1 MKAFASHPLRALSLL
16 SHARGYHVSQTSRSG
31 SLCTFWANI
40 SWPNLAPAALKF
52 HLVPSSI
59 RAESW
64 LTERRRCDFQAQMAF
79 LACFTLKRR
88 SSFSTHDRF
97 SVCAARPTS
106 IWSKVSDRRSQRSH
120 ASLWSC
126 SQTDWYAGSLGSL
139 KANGLQWSGTDELLD
154 TCTCEFKP
162 QNIRIF
168 SAGGISIS
176 TITFSTA
183 IRGVIWQISNF
194 WKIESVAN
202 NSSLCISLFHCV
214 KASVPQSHPSIRNK
228 VREIR
233 YLRFFLIRPS
243 FFLSS
248 EQPDGLG

>member
-1 MKAFASHPLRALSLL
+1 
-16 SHARGYHVSQTSRSG
+16 
-31 SLCTFWANI
+31 
-40 SWPNLAPAALKF
+40 
-52 HLVPSSI
+52 
-59 RAESW
+59 
-64 LTERRRCDFQAQMAF
+64 MAF
-79 LACFTLKRR
+79 FACFTLKRR
-88 SSFSTHDRF
+88 SSFSTDDRF
-97 SVCAARPTS
+97 SVCAARPAS

-120 ASLWSC
+120 ASLWSR

-202 NSSLCISLFHCV
+202 NSSLCINLFHCV

-228 VREIR
+228 VLEIR
-233 YLRFFLIRPS
+233 CLRFFL
-243 FFLSS
+243 
-248 EQPDGLG
+248 LGHLFSIYRAARRTRLIFGWCSRHTLHHTNHIYNCTQRIVG